1 MERDMGAAPL
11 EKKPAASRL
20 MNFKLLKP
28 FGFYQVSIQ
37 CDKKTVNHEL
47 MSCEVVGLP
56 G

>member
-11 EKKPAASRL
+11 EKKTAAIRL

-28 FGFYQVSIQ
+28 LGFYQASIQ
-37 CDKKTVNHEL
+37 CNKKTVNHEL
-47 MSCEVVGLP
+47 MSHGVLGPP